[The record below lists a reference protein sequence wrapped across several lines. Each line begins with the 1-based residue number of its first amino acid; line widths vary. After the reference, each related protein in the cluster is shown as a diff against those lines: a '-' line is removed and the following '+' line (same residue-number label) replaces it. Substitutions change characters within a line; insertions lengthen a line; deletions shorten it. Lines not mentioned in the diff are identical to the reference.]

1 MEVNVDIGEGG
12 LNDHIFMPHVSSC
25 SIACGGHFG
34 SLKTI
39 KQTMKLAS
47 KFFVNVGSHPSYPDK
62 INFGRNTLL
71 MNNADLKKSIR
82 AQLSLFKE
90 ALNYYSLPWHHC
102 KAHGA
107 LYNDM
112 IENKKLT
119 HTYFEV
125 LNEFPEIEQ
134 IILPAGKEIINIAK
148 FYNFKVLREVFSDR
162 YYNDDLSLLSRKC
175 ENSMVNSNISFS
187 ENLNLL
193 LRGKISLSNKKKVNV
208 VFDTICLHT
217 DHEKSIEF
225 IEILSNKIKSM

>member
-12 LNDHIFMPHVSSC
+12 LNDHIFMPYVSSC

-34 SLKTI
+34 SIKTV
-39 KQTMKLAS
+39 KQTIKLAS
-47 KFFVNVGSHPSYPDK
+47 KHSVKVGSHPSYPDK
-62 INFGRNTLL
+62 INFGRKSLF
-71 MNNADLKKSIR
+71 MSEGDFKKSIR
-82 AQLSLFKE
+82 SQLSIFKE

-112 IENKKLT
+112 IKDKKLT

-125 LNEFPEIEQ
+125 LNEFPEIEK

-148 FYNFKVLREVFSDR
+148 SFNFKVLREVFSDR
-162 YYNDDLSLLSRKC
+162 NYTDDLSLISRKHK
-175 ENSMVNSNISFS
+175 NAMLNSNISFS

-193 LRGKISLSNKKKVNV
+193 LKGKISLSDKKKINV

-217 DHEKSIEF
+217 DHEKSVDF
-225 IEILSNKIKSM
+225 IEILSNKIKSN

>member
-12 LNDHIFMPHVSSC
+12 LNDHIFIPHVSSC

-34 SLKTI
+34 SIKTV
-39 KQTMKLAS
+39 KQTIKLAS
-47 KFFVNVGSHPSYPDK
+47 KHSVKVGSHPSYPDK
-62 INFGRNTLL
+62 INFGRKSLI
-71 MNNADLKKSIR
+71 MNEGDFKKSIR
-82 AQLSLFKE
+82 SQLSIFKE

-112 IENKKLT
+112 IEDKKLT

-148 FYNFKVLREVFSDR
+148 SFNFKVLREVFSDR
-162 YYNDDLSLLSRKC
+162 NYTDDLSLISRKHK
-175 ENSMVNSNISFS
+175 NAMLNSNISFS

-193 LRGKISLSNKKKVNV
+193 LKGKISLSNKKKINV

-217 DHEKSIEF
+217 DHEKSVDF
-225 IEILSNKIKSM
+225 IEILSNKIKSN